1 MLFRVAQSTKLLIK
15 KRAWDHISRSFLIW
29 AKAAYHKSIVFF
41 CLCRAFCRFCA
52 VFCVGAAYDDVIIG
66 SAVAVYEDGARFVR
80 VVLFGA
86 VNGFDVKE
94 DGVTGLTGYWE
105 GAFPGPFVVC
115 KSQVREG
122 VDVVELP
129 QFVRARY
136 DVEGAVFE
144 VGRYDVGEDANGS
157 FVPVFKIRRVL
168 VQVFG
173 MASDGFFVEALPI
186 AVEFDVG
193 AENGFDNV
201 EGGRVKCRAKEGRAG
216 VVVDAQD
223 HDLSVAFIIFRRGY
237 KEGVVGRAPSFG
249 DCRGLI
255 EKGKRLPGSGFDVAV
270 KRVNVFAEQAPHDNR
285 AMRFECLS
293 STLGVDVFGLEV
305 QVV

>member
-1 MLFRVAQSTKLLIK
+1 M
-15 KRAWDHISRSFLIW
+15 
-29 AKAAYHKSIVFF
+29 
-41 CLCRAFCRFCA
+41 
-52 VFCVGAAYDDVIIG
+52 
-66 SAVAVYEDGARFVR
+66 YEDGAGFVR

-86 VNGFDVKE
+86 VNGFDVEE

-115 KSQVREG
+115 ESQVREG

-129 QFVRARY
+129 QFVRAGH

-144 VGRYDVGEDANGS
+144 VGGDDVGEDANGS

-168 VQVFG
+168 MQVFG
-173 MASDGFFVEALPI
+173 VASNGFFVEALPV

-193 AENGFDNV
+193 SEDGFDYV
-201 EGGRVKCRAKEGRAG
+201 EGGRVKCRAKEGGTG

-237 KEGVVGRAPSFG
+237 KEGAVGCAPSFG
-249 DCRGLI
+249 DCRGLVQ
-255 EKGKRLPGSGFDVAV
+255 EGEGLPGCGFDVAV
-270 KRVNVFAEQAPHDNR
+270 KRVDVFAEQSPHDYR
-285 AMRFECLS
+285 AMRFECFGCVLK
-293 STLGVDVFGLEV
+293 VDVFGLEV

>member
-1 MLFRVAQSTKLLIK
+1 M
-15 KRAWDHISRSFLIW
+15 
-29 AKAAYHKSIVFF
+29 
-41 CLCRAFCRFCA
+41 
-52 VFCVGAAYDDVIIG
+52 
-66 SAVAVYEDGARFVR
+66 YEDGARFVR

-129 QFVRARY
+129 QFVRAGY
-136 DVEGAVFE
+136 DVECAVFE
-144 VGRYDVGEDANGS
+144 VGGDDVGEDSNGS
-157 FVPVFKIRRVL
+157 FVPVFKISRVL
-168 VQVFG
+168 MQVFG
-173 MASDGFFVEALPI
+173 VASDGFFVEALPV

-193 AENGFDNV
+193 AEYGFDNV
-201 EGGRVKCRAKEGRAG
+201 EGGRVKSRAKEGCAG
-216 VVVDAQD
+216 VIVDAQD
-223 HDLSVAFIIFRRGY
+223 HNLSVAFIIVRRGY

-249 DCRGLI
+249 YCAGLI
-255 EKGKRLPGSGFDVAV
+255 EEIEGLPNSGFDVAV
-270 KRVNVFAEQAPHDNR
+270 KRVDVFAEQTPHDNR
-285 AMRFECLS
+285 AMRFECLG
-293 STLGVDVFGLEV
+293 STLKIDVFGLEV